1 MERGTVAR
9 GQTGNLYLVES
20 LSPAL
25 RGALQPDTPSSR
37 EVPAARR
44 TVEPISAA
52 RLAEQLARLAIIQ
65 PILAIPK
72 ASRARA
78 AAARAVAAEC
88 HDYPGGA
95 QIFAYDT
102 LRAWVA
108 AFERTGV
115 AGLLPKARSDRG
127 KRRVLITREWDAG
140 IDLPEERKRA
150 IADALAKLA
159 RSMVANDG
167 TPDREVRRLCAFSLA
182 RRCEAAGSALAP
194 SRLRALCALNHKWAK
209 RQGLD
214 RFRLVHM
221 HDKDH
226 KAWQDRA
233 VPRIRRALHDTPMGL
248 LIGDVHYVDILVDE
262 NGETVRVRLIA
273 WLDASSLFAWVTPVF
288 LSKGKGVRQED
299 VAEALSQVA
308 FCPHGGIPQEYY
320 LDNGSEYSE
329 LATAMARLANLADM
343 QFGVAKAKP
352 YSPTSKG
359 EIEGFFNILEGIF
372 RGLPGWIGGDRTNK
386 KTENKGMVVK
396 PYGRGLDALAAD
408 IRDAVRIY
416 NDRPQSGRL
425 GGLSPVQA
433 LDAKIRETGF
443 SARVPSDDAFDL
455 IFSRSETRFARQGM
469 ITIGGA
475 PYHAPSMDALPVGA
489 RLEVLVP
496 LRKGRN
502 RVFLR
507 YDGEDLGWAELQPA
521 FAHGDRDG
529 ARRQGGLENGRS
541 DAVKRLR
548 ELTDPTVSTFELQKA
563 AVRQVAPAAGDPEG
577 WTYAI
582 DKTLLPPN
590 PAERDAAEDARRRA
604 DIEEFLA
611 MSGKGERPAA

>member
-1 MERGTVAR
+1 MT
-9 GQTGNLYLVES
+9 
-20 LSPAL
+20 
-25 RGALQPDTPSSR
+25 
-37 EVPAARR
+37 
-44 TVEPISAA
+44 
-52 RLAEQLARLAIIQ
+52 IIQ
-65 PILAIPK
+65 PSGFADLTGISLRATQK
-72 ASRARA
+72 AFRNA
-78 AAARAVAAEC
+78 AAGRTWRGHALPVVEVPGQRGGASGKVWALLLDQCSPELRAKLAPALPSPIEAPVKGVAAV
-88 HDYPGGA
+88 PT
-95 QIFAYDT
+95 I
-102 LRAWVA
+102 
-108 AFERTGV
+108 RTKG
-115 AGLLPKARSDRG
+115 RSDRG
-127 KRRVLITREWDAG
+127 KRRVLITREWDTG
-140 IDLPEERKRA
+140 IDLPEDLKRA
-150 IADALAKLA
+150 IAAELTRVA

-167 TPDREVRRLCAFSLA
+167 TSAREVLRLCAFHLA
-182 RRCEAAGSALAP
+182 RSCAAAGSVLA
-194 SRLRALCALNHKWAK
+194 SDRLRALCALNAKWAT

-214 RFRLVHM
+214 RFWLVHM
-221 HDKDH
+221 HDRDH
-226 KAWQDRA
+226 KAWQDKA

-329 LATAMARLANLADM
+329 LATAMARLAELAEM
-343 QFGVAKAKP
+343 QFGVTVAKP

-359 EIEGFFNILEGIF
+359 EIEGFFNILEGVF

-425 GGLSPVQA
+425 NGLSPVQA

-443 SARVPSDDAFDL
+443 TARVPSDDAFDL
-455 IFSRSETRFARQGM
+455 IFSRPETRIARQGM
-469 ITIGGA
+469 ITIGSA
-475 PYHAPSMDALPVGA
+475 LYHAPSMDGLPVGA
-489 RLEVLVP
+489 RLEAFVP
-496 LRKGRN
+496 LRKGRD

-507 YDGEDLGWAELQPA
+507 HDGEDLGWAELQAA

-529 ARRQGGLENGRS
+529 ARRQSALEKGRT

-548 ELTDPTVSTFELQKA
+548 AQTDPTVSTFELQKA
-563 AVRQVAPAAGDPEG
+563 AVRQVAPVAGDPEG
-577 WTYAI
+577 WTFAI
-582 DKTLLPPN
+582 DKTLPTKSLS
-590 PAERDAAEDARRRA
+590 EREAREREDEEARA
-604 DIEEFLA
+604 FLYENIL
-611 MSGKGERPAA
+611 SFSEGPAAATAGPSGAT